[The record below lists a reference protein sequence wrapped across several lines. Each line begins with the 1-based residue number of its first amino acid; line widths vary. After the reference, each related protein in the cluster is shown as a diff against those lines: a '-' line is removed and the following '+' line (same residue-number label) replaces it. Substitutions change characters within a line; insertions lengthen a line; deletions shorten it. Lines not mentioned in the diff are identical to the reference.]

1 MATLKVK
8 LRCSTVAGRC
18 GTIYYQLTHSRKIR
32 QISTDIHILP
42 DQWDAV
48 GGCLHRNLRSGK
60 WAVMQGRID
69 NDAAIIRH
77 IIEELDSRNVSYT
90 VDDIVVKFE
99 ASERRMTVVTYIQR
113 QIDHLRNS
121 NRYGTACNY
130 ERTMRSFRNF
140 TGDAYVPVT
149 AITEQ
154 LIEDYH
160 TFLLRRGLVRNS
172 ISFYMRILRAVYN
185 KAVRQQLVVQT
196 YPFRN
201 VYTGIDNTRKRAVD
215 ENTVACLY
223 RLDLRDRPRMALARD
238 LFLFSYF
245 TRGMAFVD
253 IAYLR
258 NTDITDGMIRYTRR
272 KTGQQLSVRI
282 EPCMRNIIERY
293 RSDDSPYVFPLI
305 KSDDAGSAYSQ
316 YRTAINS
323 HNHMLR
329 KLSKMLP
336 ECCSLTSYTS
346 RHSWATAA
354 RNHNIP
360 ISVISAGLGHTTER
374 TTQIYLTA
382 LENSVIDAANN
393 GIISAIGI

>member
-8 LRCSTVAGRC
+8 LRSSTVAGKR
-18 GTIYYQLTHSRKIR
+18 GTIFFQITHRRKIR
-32 QISTDIHILP
+32 HISTGIRLYP
-42 DQWDAV
+42 EQWDAAAERIAEQAK
-48 GGCLHRNLRSGK
+48 CADRTL
-60 WAVMQGRID
+60 MQGRID
-69 NDAAIIRH
+69 NDAAILRRIIR
-77 IIEELDSRNVSYT
+77 ELDDGGRPYEVT
-90 VDDIVVKFE
+90 DIVMLFE
-99 ASERRMTVVTYIQR
+99 APERRIAVETYIQR
-113 QIDHLRNS
+113 EIDMLRNC
-121 NRYGTACNY
+121 NRYGTASNY
-130 ERTMRSFRNF
+130 ERAMRSFQNF
-140 TGDAYVPVT
+140 AGDARVPVT

-154 LIEDYH
+154 LIDNYN

-172 ISFYMRILRAVYN
+172 ISFYMRILRAIYN
-185 KAVRQQLVVQT
+185 KAVRQHLVVQT

-201 VYTGIDNTRKRAVD
+201 VYTGIDRTRKRAVD
-215 ENTVACLY
+215 ETTVACLY
-223 RLDLRDRPRMALARD
+223 RLDLHDRPRMALARD

-258 NTDITDGMIRYTRR
+258 KSDIADGMIRYTRR
-272 KTGQQLSVRI
+272 KTGQQLSIRI
-282 EPCMRNIIERY
+282 EPCIREIIERY
-293 RSDDSPYVFPLI
+293 RPVDSPYVFPII
-305 KSDDAGSAYSQ
+305 KSGDADRAYIQ

-329 KLSKMLP
+329 RLSKMLP

-382 LENSVIDAANN
+382 LENSVIDAANS
-393 GIISAIGI
+393 GILSAIGV

>member
-8 LRCSTVAGRC
+8 LRCSTVAGKC
-18 GTIYYQLTHSRKIR
+18 GTLYYQLTHRRKIR
-32 QISTDIHILP
+32 QITTDIHVHP
-42 DQWDAV
+42 DQWDADNERICRHLCGDRWMV
-48 GGCLHRNLRSGK
+48 L
-60 WAVMQGRID
+60 QGRID
-69 NDAAIIRH
+69 NDVAILRH
-77 IIEELDSRNVSYT
+77 IITELDNGRDPYT
-90 VDDIVVKFE
+90 VDDIVMLFE
-99 ASERRMTVVTYIQR
+99 APERRLAVETYIQR
-113 QIDHLRNS
+113 QIDYLRDC

-130 ERTMRSFRNF
+130 ERAMRSFQNF
-140 TGDAYVPVT
+140 TGDTHIPVT

-154 LIEDYH
+154 LIENYH

-172 ISFYMRILRAVYN
+172 ISFYMRILRAIYN

-201 VYTGIDNTRKRAVD
+201 VYTGIDRTRKRAVD
-215 ENTVACLY
+215 EDTVACLY

-258 NTDITDGMIRYTRR
+258 KSDIADGMIRYTRR
-272 KTGQQLSVRI
+272 KTGQQLSIRI
-282 EPCMRNIIERY
+282 EPCIREIIERY
-293 RSDDSPYVFPLI
+293 RPDDSPYVFPIL
-305 KSDDAGSAYSQ
+305 KTDDAGRAYIQ

-329 KLSKMLP
+329 QLSKMLP

-360 ISVISAGLGHTTER
+360 ISVISAGLGHTSER

-382 LENSVIDAANN
+382 LENSVIDAANS
-393 GIISAIGI
+393 GILSAIGV